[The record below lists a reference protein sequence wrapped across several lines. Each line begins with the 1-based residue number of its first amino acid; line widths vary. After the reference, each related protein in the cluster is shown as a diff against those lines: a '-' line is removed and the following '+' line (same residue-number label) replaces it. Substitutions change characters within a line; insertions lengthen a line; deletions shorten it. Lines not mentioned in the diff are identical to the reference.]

1 MSMSPSHLLGVVL
14 ALISA
19 ISWGGGDFSGGRAAR
34 RHNAIQVLPLAALA
48 SLAVLMLL
56 ALLWGELT
64 LSPESIAWSAAAGV
78 SGALGTVL
86 LYRGLAR
93 GGAAT
98 MAPTAAVVGAAVP
111 VLFAALSQGLP
122 GGLQLAGFAAGLG
135 GITLVSRVPPISP
148 GPAGAD
154 SAELGSLDGVDAGHS
169 SSKEAGLAILSGLGF
184 GGFFVFISLGHEGQ
198 LFAPLVVSK
207 LASLAVGL
215 ILLRRQRLPLPSLL
229 SNPAALL
236 AGALDMGGNVFYLLA
251 RQLTRLDIAAVVAS
265 MYPAVTV
272 LLARR
277 LLHEEVSRWQW
288 LGLAL
293 CLLSV
298 GLIAL

>member
-1 MSMSPSHLLGVVL
+1 MSMPPSHLLGVVL

-19 ISWGGGDFSGGRAAR
+19 TSWGGGDFSGGRAAR
-34 RHNAIQVLPLAALA
+34 RHNAIQVLALAALA

-56 ALLWGELT
+56 ALLRGEHS
-64 LSPESIAWSAAAGV
+64 LSAEGIGWSAAAGV

-135 GITLVSRVPPISP
+135 GITLVSRVPPVSP
-148 GPAGAD
+148 GPDGAD
-154 SAELGSLDGVDAGHS
+154 SPGSGSLNGMDAGHS
-169 SSKEAGLAILSGLGF
+169 GSKEVGLAVLSGLGF
-184 GGFFVFISLGHEGQ
+184 GGFFVFISLGQEGQ
-198 LFAPLVVSK
+198 LFAPLIVSK

-215 ILLRRQRLPLPSLL
+215 ILMGRRRLPFPSPT

-236 AGALDMGGNVFYLLA
+236 AGVLDMGGNVFYLLA
-251 RQLTRLDIAAVVAS
+251 RQLTRLDIAAVIAS

-272 LLARR
+272 LLARC
-277 LLHEEVSRWQW
+277 LLHEEVSRHQW
-288 LGLAL
+288 AGLVL

-298 GLIAL
+298 SLIAL